1 MSSFT
6 EMFMRNEAFRL
17 VVILGGAGAFA
28 ISYEWYRRR
37 RWRAAAESLGLSF
50 SVGAAPSLSAPG
62 PIIEHIT
69 GKYGRFSDLIS
80 GTFEGKPVAVSKHA
94 WGSGKSERSQTLALF
109 TTKRRL
115 PKFLL
120 SPEGIEAKLAAF
132 FGGQDVDFPDDPD
145 FSSKFRVRGD
155 EGAIRAF
162 FDPMLRRRLLDV
174 DGWLVA
180 GEGEELAVFK
190 DHSTL
195 SPRKLEA
202 FVRDTRRV
210 ADLFG

>member
-1 MSSFT
+1 
-6 EMFMRNEAFRL
+6 MRNEAFRL

-28 ISYEWYRRR
+28 VSYEWYRRR
-37 RWRAAAESLGLSF
+37 RWRAAAEALGLSYA
-50 SVGAAPSLSAPG
+50 VGAAPFVDAPG
-62 PIIEHIT
+62 TIAEHIT
-69 GKYGRFSDLIS
+69 GGRYGRFTDLIS
-80 GTFEGKPVAVSKHA
+80 GTFEGKPVVVARQT
-94 WGSGKSERSQTLALF
+94 WGSGKSERAQTLALF

-120 SPEGIEAKLAAF
+120 SHEGIEAKLAAF
-132 FGGQDVDFPDDPD
+132 FGGQDVDFQDDLD

-162 FDPMLRRRLLDV
+162 FDPMLRRRLLEV
-174 DGWLVA
+174 DGWTIA
-180 GEGEELAVFK
+180 GDGEELAVFK

-195 SPRKLEA
+195 SPRKLES